1 MWRSYDA
8 ATPSID
14 LDSNGGPSVFPFDI
28 VSSPLL
34 QEY

>member
-1 MWRSYDA
+1 MWRPYDA